1 MRRNDNAGLAKR
13 YSEFLAFHTLV
24 PAPTHTTTQHNT
36 TQHNT
41 PHHTSQHNTE
51 HTTLTLKWPD
61 IEEGGGGF
69 VAEISGQ
76 EDHREYEF

>member
-1 MRRNDNAGLAKR
+1 MQDLRSVTANSLH
-13 YSEFLAFHTLV
+13 S
-24 PAPTHTTTQHNT
+24 THWYQPPHIP
-36 TQHNT
+36 QHNT
-41 PHHTSQHNTE
+41 PQHTSQHSTTQN
-51 HTTLTLKWPD
+51 TTLTLKWPD